1 MLPPFI
7 RLLGAVRPFAARN
20 EVVVQLESVQ
30 REGVPEAFSICGLFK
45 GVEVKVRVG
54 EMGDAQAFKEVDIT
68 GLLTNVDFYK
78 RQTVWFPK
86 QRMPAVCSRIVIRP
100 GMIRSFS
107 FSF

>member
-1 MLPPFI
+1 M
-7 RLLGAVRPFAARN
+7 
-20 EVVVQLESVQ
+20 QLESVQ
-30 REGVPEAFSICGLFK
+30 REGVPEAFSICGLFR

-78 RQTVWFPK
+78 RRTVWFPK

>member
-30 REGVPEAFSICGLFK
+30 REGVPEAFSICGLFR

-78 RQTVWFPK
+78 RQSVWFP
-86 QRMPAVCSRIVIRP
+86 
-100 GMIRSFS
+100 
-107 FSF
+107 